1 MRTLLTTDG
10 LVLHTTHYSESSV
23 IARIFTRE
31 LGVRS
36 FMVKGVRGRGGRTKQ
51 NQLQPLSHIEL
62 TAYNNPRAEINYIK
76 EINLLHDSGGT
87 MVENALR
94 FFKAELLYKTLR
106 NEDPQPELFAYV
118 TETSPHPAAHQPI
131 LFMLRLSRYLG
142 IEPLDNYSAGT
153 PCFDLAEGRFA
164 ALPMQAAD
172 SQTAGAPAFDTANS
186 VLLHQYLQSLHNQ
199 QPLPGA
205 NQRQRTELIDLLLA
219 YYSTHLNE
227 FRHFTSHEILHTVLN

>member
-10 LVLHTTHYSESSV
+10 VVLHCTHYSESSV
-23 IARIFTRE
+23 IARVFTRE

-36 FMVKGVRGRGGRTKQ
+36 YMVKGVRGRGARVKQ

-62 TAYNNPRAEINYIK
+62 TAYNNPRADIHHVK
-76 EINLLHDSGGT
+76 ELSLRHDPGSS
-87 MVENALR
+87 MVDNALR
-94 FFKAELLYKTLR
+94 FFKAELLYKTLH
-106 NEDPQPELFAYV
+106 NEDPQPDLFDYV
-118 TETSPHPAAHQPI
+118 TEASPYPAAHQPI

-142 IEPLDNYSAGT
+142 IEPLDNYGAHT

-164 ALPMQAAD
+164 ATPVQAAD
-172 SQTAGAPAFDTANS
+172 MQTASAPAFDTDS
-186 VLLHQYLQSLHNQ
+186 SLLLHQYLQSIHHQL
-199 QPLPGA
+199 PLPA
-205 NQRQRTELIDLLLA
+205 APQRQRTELINLLLA